1 VFTIIPISLLTIGAV
16 GSRINMYG
24 ETEISVSHFQV
35 MSEYDGINLELNYLI
50 PPEQSEI
57 GVIVAHGFASDR
69 WGVHNLALSIA
80 KLGAHVVAM
89 DYRGHGISGGILSN
103 DLDIRK
109 QQAADDMLAAWKFL
123 HERGC
128 ENIFIIGHS
137 MGGFCATRFS
147 MTYPDLINGSVV
159 IGATMP
165 YIGEDLNETHP
176 KNTLFIM
183 GNKEELFT
191 PEELVSTLKATTG
204 NISAELGVTYGSF
217 QNYTARK
224 AEIIG
229 DEKNPITHAAEQTHP
244 LIFEASVNWINTI
257 CDELGIDTKFDQNYS
272 DSLIP
277 WMNRIQI
284 FNIFIYIGI
293 FFMIIPI
300 SLLFPFFFKLKKLPP
315 QKSIKQQFESIQK
328 KLWGE
333 ILSLILFQSIFL
345 LLGIYIVNN
354 VQISWISMS
363 SSSSFFGA
371 LLFMGVTTWILL
383 VIFKIMKRNGFLIK
397 KEFSSDSDDKLLS
410 WKNISIDIF
419 AGLIISLIIP
429 ISFQLFFYN
438 IDIPN
443 VLGGFPS
450 KLDTL
455 KNWFIFSVLI
465 GAMILPGELILN
477 KVQKMVMII
486 SEKYHLIKFL
496 FIIVIG
502 KILSILMLYLAMDFM
517 GIRFLTMLFTIV
529 FIIFVYIGQIIGVIL
544 YHYNESSIPPI
555 FITSILT
562 AWIIISLLPST

>member
-1 VFTIIPISLLTIGAV
+1 VFTIIPIILLSIGIL

-24 ETEISVSHFQV
+24 ETGITVSPFQV
-35 MSEYDGINLELNYLI
+35 KSEYDGIDLELNYLI

-69 WGVHNLALSIA
+69 WGVHNLALSVA
-80 KLGAHVVAM
+80 KFGAHVVAM
-89 DYRGHGISGGILSN
+89 DYRGHGISGGILG
-103 DLDIRK
+103 DDIEIRK
-109 QQAADDMLAAWKFL
+109 QQAADDMLAGWKFL

-128 ENIFIIGHS
+128 KNIFIIGHS

-165 YIGEDLNETHP
+165 YIGEDLNETKP

-191 PEELVSTLKATTG
+191 PEELLSTLKTTTG
-204 NISAELGVTYGSF
+204 NESAEFGFTYGSF

-229 DEKNPITHAAEQTHP
+229 DDKNPITHAAEQTHP

-257 CDELGIDTKFDQNYS
+257 CDELGIDTKYDQNYG
-272 DSLIP
+272 DSLIT

-284 FNIFIYIGI
+284 LNIFIYIGI
-293 FFMIIPI
+293 FFMIVPI
-300 SLLFPFFFKLKKLPP
+300 SLLFPLFFKLKKFPP
-315 QKSIKQQFESIQK
+315 QKSIEQQSGNIQK
-328 KLWGE
+328 KLWAE

-383 VIFKIMKRNGFLIK
+383 MIFKIMKRNGFLIK
-397 KEFSSDSDDKLLS
+397 KEFSSDSNDKFLS

-450 KLDTL
+450 KSVTL
-455 KNWFIFSVLI
+455 KNWFVFSVFI

-486 SEKYHLIKFL
+486 TEKYHLIKFL

-502 KILSILMLYLAMDFM
+502 KILSILMLYLAMNFM

-544 YHYNESSIPPI
+544 YHYNESPIPPI
-555 FITSILT
+555 FFSSILT